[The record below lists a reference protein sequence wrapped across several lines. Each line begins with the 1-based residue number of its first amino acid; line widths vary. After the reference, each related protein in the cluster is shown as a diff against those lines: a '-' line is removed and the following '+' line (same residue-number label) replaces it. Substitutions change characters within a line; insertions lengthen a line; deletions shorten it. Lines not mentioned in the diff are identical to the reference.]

1 MFFPKL
7 RRQAKW
13 MFVFLALVFGLGFV
27 VFGVGSGGGL
37 GLGDILQRGASSSS
51 GPSVGDAKD
60 KIEKGDLNAYKEL
73 SEAYLADGE
82 LDKAIAAGERY
93 VKANPKDYEFMRS
106 LASDYEGKANGLREQ
121 AAGVQEKLTS
131 QTGGTTFGLPANS
144 KLGRA
149 LGTGRIDQEL
159 TTAANTELTRQ
170 YSGIQSAYTRATQL
184 YQKVAAANPDEVLLQ
199 MLLAQSAYQ
208 AQLNPTAV
216 KAYRRVCKLAPES
229 AECGQARQQI
239 RVLKLQQQQAANAPS
254 G

>member
-37 GLGDILQRGASSSS
+37 GLGDILQNSGGSSS
-51 GPSVGDAKD
+51 GPSVGGAKD
-60 KIEKGDLNAYKEL
+60 KIEKGDLTAYKEL

-121 AAGVQEKLTS
+121 AAAVQEQLTA
-131 QTGGTTFGLPANS
+131 QTGGTTFGLPQNS

-159 TTAANTELTRQ
+159 TTAANTELTQQ
-170 YSGIQSAYTRATQL
+170 YSGIQSAYTRATTL
-184 YQKVAAANPDEVLLQ
+184 YQKVGAANPDDVLLQ
-199 MLLAQSAYQ
+199 LLLAQAAYQ
-208 AQLNPTAV
+208 AQKVPIAI
-216 KAYRRVCKLAPES
+216 KAYKNVIKLAPES
-229 AECGQARQQI
+229 SEAAQARQQI
-239 RVLKLQQQQAANAPS
+239 KALKLQQQAGNVPS